1 MSNAVSWRPPG
12 IKHSK
17 NEIFM
22 DVIESV
28 NMLTSSS
35 GKVIKSEIAGTILM
49 KSFLSGM
56 PECKLGLNDKVKLKY
71 Y

>member
-28 NMLTSSS
+28 NMLTSAS
-35 GKVIKSEIAGTILM
+35 GKVIKSEI
-49 KSFLSGM
+49 
-56 PECKLGLNDKVKLKY
+56 
-71 Y
+71 

>member
-1 MSNAVSWRPPG
+1 
-12 IKHSK
+12 
-17 NEIFM
+17 M